1 MDEAIK
7 EMEDAIIAKCK
18 QRWISEEN
26 IKTVLDLAKKQL
38 HFLAKEIVGNDKK
51 KAREIL
57 EKLEKEH

>member
-1 MDEAIK
+1 MDEEIK

-18 QRWISEEN
+18 QKGISEEK

-38 HFLAKEIVGNDKK
+38 HLLAKEIVENDKE